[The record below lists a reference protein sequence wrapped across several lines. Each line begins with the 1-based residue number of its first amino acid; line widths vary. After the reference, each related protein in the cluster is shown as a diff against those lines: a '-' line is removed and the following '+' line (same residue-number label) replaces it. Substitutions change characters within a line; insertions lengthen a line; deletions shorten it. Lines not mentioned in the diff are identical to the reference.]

1 MALIR
6 DNSRCINSKLIHISY
21 TLPEGLEG
29 DALILDESQPS
40 ASALEQ
46 SSRSSVSAIGL
57 RGPGVVNF
65 ERAGISTTSLDISP
79 KESIFYL

>member
-1 MALIR
+1 M
-6 DNSRCINSKLIHISY
+6 H
-21 TLPEGLEG
+21 TLPEGFEG
-29 DALILDESQPS
+29 DALILDKSHPR

-65 ERAGISTTSLDISP
+65 KRAGICTTSLEILA
-79 KESIFYL
+79 KCAA